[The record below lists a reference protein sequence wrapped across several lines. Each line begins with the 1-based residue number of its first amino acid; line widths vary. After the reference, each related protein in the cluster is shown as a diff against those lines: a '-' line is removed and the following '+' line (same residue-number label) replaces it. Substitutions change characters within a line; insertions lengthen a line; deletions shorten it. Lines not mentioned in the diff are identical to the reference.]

1 MTVRTMLI
9 LAPVGVLAVLG
20 YWALKGMGWL

>member
-1 MTVRTMLI
+1 MTFRTMLL

-20 YWALKGMGWL
+20 YWALKGMGF